1 MARRPVELKEQWLV
15 KLGLEVSTR
24 DVGTSKVTSVLC
36 LFCKHC
42 GRDDGDDNADGGI
55 RKRKRT
61 TNKKY
66 FTSPWRSD
74 NFSNHLS
81 KQHKTKWEIYQGLQN
96 EEKIHFFTREEKPE
110 AVAMRS
116 FVQPEATM
124 KARILAKQKCI
135 YLVDLDIIEQL
146 FGDLFFDTKA
156 EDCEDDVARTKKL
169 P

>member
-1 MARRPVELKEQWLV
+1 
-15 KLGLEVSTR
+15 
-24 DVGTSKVTSVLC
+24 
-36 LFCKHC
+36 
-42 GRDDGDDNADGGI
+42 
-55 RKRKRT
+55 
-61 TNKKY
+61 
-66 FTSPWRSD
+66 
-74 NFSNHLS
+74 
-81 KQHKTKWEIYQGLQN
+81 
-96 EEKIHFFTREEKPE
+96 
-110 AVAMRS
+110 MRS